1 MTADSVVE
9 ILRQVLMTTLWV
21 SAPILL
27 IGFVAGIVISLVQ
40 IVTSIQ
46 DSAFSAIPRL
56 AVFLVSTLLLMP
68 WMLKK
73 MTAYTVA
80 LLGDLGRYAR

>member
-46 DSAFSAIPRL
+46 DSAFSAIPTECVVGSSKTRRP
-56 AVFLVSTLLLMP
+56 SSSRSHE
-68 WMLKK
+68 
-73 MTAYTVA
+73 
-80 LLGDLGRYAR
+80 GRRVGHLRWH